1 MIRCVENFASVKQF
15 KDGVLTAVASNSAI
29 DRMGEVIMPSA
40 FKKSL
45 KTYRTN
51 PVILSNHIHRS
62 LTGHPTII
70 GSAKS
75 IDVIDDELVFD
86 MTFAKIEIAKD
97 WESLYE
103 DKHAR
108 AFSVGFIPIAG
119 KTRDIDGV
127 DVFHHTE
134 VELLEI
140 SAVAVPANPEA
151 LALQIEGLV
160 KAIETAEK
168 MLDPDAVSHVRLSV
182 LLQNLI
188 TKTRS

>member
-1 MIRCVENFASVKQF
+1 
-15 KDGVLTAVASNSAI
+15 
-29 DRMGEVIMPSA
+29 MPSA
-40 FKKSL
+40 FSKSL
-45 KTYRTN
+45 DTYRKN

-62 LTGHPTII
+62 LMGNPTII

-75 IDVIDDELVFD
+75 IEIKDDALVFE
-86 MTFAKIEIAKD
+86 MTFAQIPIAKE
-97 WESLYE
+97 WESLFE
-103 DKHAR
+103 DGHAK
-108 AFSVGFIPIAG
+108 AFSVGFIPVAG

-140 SAVAVPANPEA
+140 SAVGVPANPEA
-151 LALQIEGLV
+151 LASQMEGLV
-160 KAIETAEK
+160 KAIECAEK
-168 MLDPDAVSHVRLSV
+168 MLSPDAVNQVRLSV